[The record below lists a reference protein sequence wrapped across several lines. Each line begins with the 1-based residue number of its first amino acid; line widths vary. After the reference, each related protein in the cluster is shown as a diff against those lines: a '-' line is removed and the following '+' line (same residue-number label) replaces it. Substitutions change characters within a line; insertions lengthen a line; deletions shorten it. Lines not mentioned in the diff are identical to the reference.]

1 MCGISGIISHNI
13 ENKSKLLKMSN
24 SINHRGPDF
33 NSIWISE
40 NKNVGFAHNRL
51 SIIDLSNN
59 ANQPMLCQNNRFVL
73 SFNGEIYNY
82 KILKKE
88 IEQSFKINWKSS
100 SDTEV
105 LLEFISNFGLNKT
118 LKMINGMYA
127 FSVFDKEKNI
137 TYLCR
142 DRLGEKPLYYSLKND
157 EFIFSSELK
166 AISSVINI
174 KKISKKGM
182 NYYFKYGFIPSPH
195 SIYDNIY
202 KLEPGKY
209 IEICLKDNLDYK
221 IFEHYSFIKEK
232 YKNHNKLS
240 QNSINKNAKLLSDE
254 LDNSVESELISDVP
268 IGVLLSGGI
277 DSSII
282 ASSASIIS
290 KKKINTFTLGSN
302 DNIHDETDAAK
313 KISEYLG
320 TKHHILKVNS
330 SDFLKNFIQYKKIYD
345 EPFSDSSHLITYLLC
360 KETKKYVKVALTGD
374 GGDELFGGYNRHIYS
389 AKKINPIQKNIV
401 SSIISKNSFL
411 FEKIYYFIN
420 HIFKNREIHSDLSI
434 KINKFSKFL
443 SAKNFDQAYDTL
455 LAINNQHF
463 RIIRD
468 NNYTDVKHI
477 YNLDNQDIKLTKSEL
492 FMLLDSIFYLPENI
506 LFKMDR
512 ASMINSLETRAPFL
526 NNNIVSISHQIP
538 LKQKIN
544 NGKGKYILRTILENR
559 MQPNLIKNIKKGF
572 SIPLNSWIN
581 NDLKEL
587 ILDTLDKKNLYDQGF
602 FDFNS
607 VQKIINDHYSKKIN
621 HTLIIWNLFN
631 YMIWKKN

>member
-1 MCGISGIISHNI
+1 MCGISGIISHKI
-13 ENKSKLLKMSN
+13 EKKSKLLKMSN

-33 NSIWISE
+33 NSMWISE
-40 NKNVGFAHNRL
+40 NKNVGFVHNRL
-51 SIIDLSNN
+51 SIIDLSKN
-59 ANQPMLCQNNRFVL
+59 ANQPMLCHNNRFVL
-73 SFNGEIYNY
+73 SYNGEIYNY
-82 KILKKE
+82 KFLKKE
-88 IEQSFKINWKSS
+88 LDNSLKIKWKSS

-105 LLEFISNFGLNKT
+105 LLELISNFGLDRT

-142 DRLGEKPLYYSLKND
+142 DRIGEKPLYYSLKNN

-166 AISSVINI
+166 GIKSVIDT
-174 KKISKKGM
+174 KQLSKEGM
-182 NYYFKYGFIPSPH
+182 NYYFKYGFIPSPY

-209 IEICLKDNLDYK
+209 IKIYLNNKLDYK
-221 IFEHYSFIKEK
+221 IFEHYSFIKDRFQ
-232 YKNHNKLS
+232 NFNKLS
-240 QNSINKNAKLLSDE
+240 ENSINKNAKLLSNE
-254 LDNSVESELISDVP
+254 LDKSVESELISDVP

-282 ASSASIIS
+282 ASSASIIC

-302 DNIHDETDAAK
+302 DKIHDEIDASK

-320 TKHHILKVNS
+320 TKHHVLKVNS
-330 SDFLKNFIQYKKIYD
+330 SDFLKNLIEYKKIYD

-360 KETKKYVKVALTGD
+360 KETKKHVKVALTGD

-389 AKKINPIQKNIV
+389 AKKINLFYKNFINLFV
-401 SSIISKNSFL
+401 SKNSYL

-420 HIFKNREIHSDLSI
+420 LLLKNNEIHSDFSI
-434 KINKFSKFL
+434 KINKYSKFL
-443 SAKNFDQAYDTL
+443 SAKNFDQAYDFL
-455 LAINNQHF
+455 LAINNQHSV
-463 RIIRD
+463 IIREK
-468 NNYTDVKHI
+468 NYMNVKHF
-477 YNLDNQDIKLTKSEL
+477 YDLRKQDLQLTKSEL

-506 LFKMDR
+506 LFKVDR
-512 ASMINSLETRAPFL
+512 ASMLNSLETRAPFL
-526 NNNIVSISHQIP
+526 NNNIVSMSHKIP
-538 LKQKIN
+538 FKQKIN

-559 MQPNLIKNIKKGF
+559 LHPHMIKNLKKGF

-581 NDLKEL
+581 YDLKEL
-587 ILDTLDKKNLYDQGF
+587 ILDTLNKNNLYDQGF
-602 FDFNS
+602 FEINN
-607 VQKIINDHYSKKIN
+607 VEKIINDHYSKKVN
-621 HTLIIWNLFN
+621 NTFIIWNLFN